1 MEGIGKKNRVSLPD
15 KNDKYAVAVYEEVTG
30 LPQDEDWDAACWQ
43 GTVEGCG
50 EEVIKAEKSK
60 IYCEL

>member
-1 MEGIGKKNRVSLPD
+1 MEGIGEKNRASPQD
-15 KNDKYAVAVYEEVTG
+15 KNGKDAFLVYEVLRG
-30 LPQDEDWDAACWQ
+30 LPQYEDWNAACWQ

-50 EEVIKAEKSK
+50 EEVIEAEKSK